1 MRQRGRIDLIWL
13 CTKILGYRDVSERVH
28 GKMAHSM
35 QQFKGGRDW
44 LKSLK
49 TVNGSPAVG
58 TAKELVE
65 NYEPYCDIWNLE
77 GPRER
82 LILIPRNHLKS
93 SVCTIAHTI
102 QWIINYP
109 NIRILISSGTG
120 DQVKGF
126 LRAIREHFQT
136 NEWLRYLYPEFVP
149 HGKNVKDWGNQDS
162 FTVPCR
168 TMVRPETTVASV
180 SVGAVVAGAHY
191 DVIKHDDMVDKEN
204 IRTPEQI
211 QNVKN
216 HFGFLDPLLQRVDK
230 EPGRGWTDVIGT
242 RYDYSDLYGALID
255 AARKK
260 EESGQKSDW
269 LILEQSAIVKG
280 ELSDPDNC
288 ETLWPERFG
297 PKELLRIADDP
308 TRGWPHLSCTPYNSP
323 VLMGDWTDKPIGDMR
338 AGDMVVGFKKTER
351 GRHNNLMGLC
361 KSKVIAVHKTLGTV
375 YKLTLSTGRVVFC
388 TADHKWF
395 TGRYAR
401 PTEPGRKT
409 YNPAKVGTELFNVV
423 PPLPALTPDQ
433 ARWMDWL
440 GGLLDGEGSCHKG
453 NTIFISQSEVAN
465 PEVSAMIPECLEALG
480 FSWTQFNRAGGD
492 YGGRHHKAATQW
504 MIKGGRAM
512 MRQIA
517 TQARMAK
524 RQRIIDGLYI
534 RSTRL
539 TQKNGGKHIVIS
551 IESVGTQEVYAL
563 ETETGNYVVWG
574 YASSNSQYLMNPRPD
589 SAGLIESEKEIVWV
603 PPDVIRKIY
612 AYLSLHVTVDLA
624 GMEPSTNKLAD
635 NDYTVINLHGFGR
648 DGVLYIITVM
658 RGRYTPFEVIDLLFK
673 LSAIHPRLL
682 DIKVEKEAH
691 ARVLLPFLKREMTKR
706 QKWLPI
712 VEIRRDNRT
721 SKQQRIKGLQP
732 WFRNGSIKFAD
743 NQVHKLAII
752 DEIMRFPKYAHDDIL
767 DTIADAMQNRDG
779 GVTSDVTPLDKSQAP
794 DMIEMNQRMKLP
806 NGDYQVANFNPD
818 LKELMDKIW
827 GTEVKEETNLVD
839 SLTGW

>member
-1 MRQRGRIDLIWL
+1 VTNGFTAHEWATLRQKGRTNLIWL
-13 CTKILGYRDVSERVH
+13 CNHVLGYKDVSERVH
-28 GKMAHSM
+28 GRMCRAM

-44 LKSLK
+44 LNKLK
-49 TVNGSPAVG
+49 TVNGMPSVG
-58 TAKELVE
+58 TAKDLIE
-65 NYEPYCDIWNLE
+65 NYESFCDIWDLE

-93 SVCTIAHTI
+93 SVCTIGHTI

-136 NEWLRYLYPEFVP
+136 NEMFRYLYPEFVP
-149 HGKNVKDWGNQDS
+149 QGKNVKDFGNQDS

-168 TMVRPETTVASV
+168 TLIRPETTVASV

-255 AARKK
+255 ASRKK
-260 EESGQKSDW
+260 EEGGGKSDW

-280 ELSDPDNC
+280 DLSDPEHC
-288 ETLWPERFG
+288 ETLWPERF
-297 PKELLRIADDP
+297 PARELLRIADDP
-308 TRGWPHLSCTPYNSP
+308 TRGWPHLS
-323 VLMGDWTDKPIGDMR
+323 
-338 AGDMVVGFKKTER
+338 
-351 GRHNNLMGLC
+351 
-361 KSKVIAVHKTLGTV
+361 
-375 YKLTLSTGRVVFC
+375 
-388 TADHKWF
+388 
-395 TGRYAR
+395 
-401 PTEPGRKT
+401 
-409 YNPAKVGTELFNVV
+409 
-423 PPLPALTPDQ
+423 
-433 ARWMDWL
+433 
-440 GGLLDGEGSCHKG
+440 
-453 NTIFISQSEVAN
+453 
-465 PEVSAMIPECLEALG
+465 
-480 FSWTQFNRAGGD
+480 
-492 YGGRHHKAATQW
+492 
-504 MIKGGRAM
+504 
-512 MRQIA
+512 
-517 TQARMAK
+517 
-524 RQRIIDGLYI
+524 
-534 RSTRL
+534 
-539 TQKNGGKHIVIS
+539 
-551 IESVGTQEVYAL
+551 
-563 ETETGNYVVWG
+563 
-574 YASSNSQYLMNPRPD
+574 SQYLMNPRPD
-589 SAGLIESEKEIVWV
+589 SAGLINDEKEIVWV
-603 PPDVIRKIY
+603 PADVLRKIY

-635 NDYTVINLHGFGR
+635 NDYTVITLSGFGR
-648 DGVLYIITVM
+648 DGTLYVLNVM

-691 ARVLLPFLKREMTKR
+691 ARVLLPFLKREMSKR

-712 VEIRRDNRT
+712 VEIHRDNRT

-743 NQVHKLAII
+743 SQPHKLAII

-767 DTIADAMQNRDG
+767 DTIADAMQNREG
-779 GVTSDVTPLDKSQAP
+779 GVTPDVTPMEKSP
-794 DMIEMNQRMKLP
+794 GMDIIEWQQKQKIGP
-806 NGDYQVANFNPD
+806 SEYQVANFNPD

-827 GTEVKEETNLVD
+827 GTEKEETYAVD
-839 SLTGW
+839 AVTGW